1 MEQMN
6 ELKVVSIRLV
16 DEPPLFSK
24 RELTSP
30 KSVFEFMGQEL
41 QKYDREFF
49 CVLNLKSNNQVINM
63 NVVSVGTLNTALAHP
78 REVFKSAV
86 LSNAAGIILLH
97 NHPSGNCSPSL
108 EDHSITKRMQ
118 AAGKIMGIPVMDH
131 VIVAGNDYYSFL
143 ENENI
148 IKKDGN
154 YGEYIAEKSVPQRER
169 AR

>member
-24 RELTSP
+24 RELNSP
-30 KSVFEFMGQEL
+30 KAVFEFMGQEL

-78 REVFKSAV
+78 REVFKSAI
-86 LSNAAGIILLH
+86 LSNAAGIMLLH
-97 NHPSGNCSPSL
+97 NHPSGNCTPSR
-108 EDHSITKRMQ
+108 EDCRVTKRML
-118 AAGKIMGIPVMDH
+118 AAGEIMGIPVMDH

-154 YGEYIAEKSVPQRER
+154 YGENIAEKFVPQRER

>member
-24 RELTSP
+24 RELNSP
-30 KSVFEFMGQEL
+30 KAVFEFMGQEL

-78 REVFKSAV
+78 REVFKSAI
-86 LSNAAGIILLH
+86 LSNAAGIMLLH
-97 NHPSGNCSPSL
+97 NHPSGNCTPSR
-108 EDHSITKRMQ
+108 EDCRVTKRML
-118 AAGKIMGIPVMDH
+118 AAGEIMGIPVMDH

-154 YGEYIAEKSVPQRER
+154 YAENIAEKFVPQRER

>member
-16 DEPPLFSK
+16 DEPPLFSN

-30 KSVFEFMGQEL
+30 KAVFEFMGQEL

-78 REVFKSAV
+78 REVFKSAI
-86 LSNAAGIILLH
+86 LSNAAGIMLLH
-97 NHPSGNCSPSL
+97 NHPSGNCTPSR
-108 EDHSITKRMQ
+108 EDCRVTKRML
-118 AAGKIMGIPVMDH
+118 AAGEIMGIPVMDH

-154 YGEYIAEKSVPQRER
+154 YGENIAEKFVPQRER

>member
-1 MEQMN
+1 M
-6 ELKVVSIRLV
+6 IR
-16 DEPPLFSK
+16 S
-24 RELTSP
+24 
-30 KSVFEFMGQEL
+30 
-41 QKYDREFF
+41 F
-49 CVLNLKSNNQVINM
+49 CVLNLKSNSQVINM

-97 NHPSGNCSPSL
+97 NHPSGNSYPSR
-108 EDHSITKRMQ
+108 EDYNVTKRML
-118 AAGKIMGIPVMDH
+118 AAGEIMGIPVMDH

-154 YGEYIAEKSVPQRER
+154 YEEYIAEKSVSQRER
-169 AR
+169 TR

>member
-24 RELTSP
+24 RELTPP
-30 KSVFEFMGQEL
+30 KAVSEFMGQEL

-49 CVLNLKSNNQVINM
+49 CVLNLKTNNQVINM

-97 NHPSGNCSPSL
+97 NHPSW
-108 EDHSITKRMQ
+108 
-118 AAGKIMGIPVMDH
+118 
-131 VIVAGNDYYSFL
+131 
-143 ENENI
+143 
-148 IKKDGN
+148 
-154 YGEYIAEKSVPQRER
+154 
-169 AR
+169 

>member
-30 KSVFEFMGQEL
+30 KAVFEFMGQEL

-97 NHPSGNCSPSL
+97 NHPSGNSSPSC
-108 EDHSITKRMQ
+108 EDHSITKRML
-118 AAGKIMGIPVMDH
+118 AAGEIMGIPVMDH

-154 YGEYIAEKSVPQRER
+154 YGEYIAEKSVSQRER